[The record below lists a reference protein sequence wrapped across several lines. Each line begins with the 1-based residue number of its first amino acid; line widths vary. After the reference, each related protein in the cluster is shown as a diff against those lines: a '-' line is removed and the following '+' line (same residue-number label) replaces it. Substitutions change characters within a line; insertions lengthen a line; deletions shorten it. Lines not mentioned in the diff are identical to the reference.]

1 MVPTGFIGSQNAR
14 DICHG
19 TLRILATTD
28 LHMQILPYDYF
39 ADRAEQIGGLVH
51 LADQITAL
59 RADRSALTLLFDNG
73 DFLQGNPLADTLAQA
88 GSAKTTHPMIAAFAA
103 LHYDAINL
111 GNHEFNYGL
120 PFLRQALQDASC
132 PVVCAN
138 IDWRDQVQ
146 IAQPFVILDR
156 MIRCDDGRDH
166 PLRIGVVGFVPPQ
179 ITRWDRV
186 KLGDAI
192 ATCDIVAAAQ
202 DIVPQIKAA
211 GADIVIALCH
221 AGIDTADH
229 RPGMENAAVPL
240 AAVPGID
247 AIVTGHTHEIFPD
260 ATRPATPYVDPV
272 AGRIHGK
279 PAVGA
284 GFYGQALGAITLKLR
299 RAADRWHVTDHA
311 SAVLPAT
318 PAQPDS
324 AVSARIKAAVQDA
337 HDATLRQIRQPVAR
351 TLVPIHS
358 YFARVS
364 PDLPGHILGQA
375 LIAHAALVLPDNDLP
390 IIAAVSAVRAGGLG
404 GPDCY
409 VAIPPGP
416 VMRRDVCAIYPYADT
431 AVIVRRTGAELRAWL
446 EQAVSGYQQ
455 IFPRRADQALLN
467 PDFAGYVF
475 DAFHGLTYTI
485 DLTQPPRHDATGRIV
500 APQAARITDLRHNGT
515 EVRPEQCFAVVANS
529 YRSFGGGGFPPIPMH
544 DILATSREP
553 VRDILTAEFQRQ
565 GVIDAPVQTPW
576 RFAPIPDTFVDF
588 ISAPDGRHHL
598 SDRIRDVGTQVNGFT
613 RYRLAL

>member
-1 MVPTGFIGSQNAR
+1 MVPMGFIGSQNAR

-39 ADRAEQIGGLVH
+39 ADRAEQTGGLVQ

-73 DFLQGNPLADTLAQA
+73 DFLQGNPMADTLAQA
-88 GSAKTTHPMIAAFAA
+88 GSAKATHPMVAAFAA
-103 LHYDAINL
+103 LRYDAINL

-120 PFLRQALQDASC
+120 PFLRQVLQDASC

-138 IDWRDQVQ
+138 IDWRDQTE

-156 MIRCDDGRDH
+156 VIRCDDGRDH
-166 PLRIGVVGFVPPQ
+166 PLRIGVVGFLPPQ
-179 ITRWDRV
+179 ITKWDRV
-186 KLGDAI
+186 KLADTI
-192 ATCDIVAAAQ
+192 TTCDIVEAAQ
-202 DIVPQIKAA
+202 RIVPQIKAA
-211 GADIVIALCH
+211 GADIIVALCH
-221 AGIDTADH
+221 AGIDGVDH

-260 ATRPATPYVDPV
+260 ATRPATAFVDPV

-284 GFYGQALGAITLKLR
+284 GFYGQALGEITLRLR
-299 RAADRWHVTDHA
+299 RAADGWHVTDHT
-311 SAVLPAT
+311 SAVLPAA
-318 PAQPDS
+318 PKAPDS
-324 AVSARIKAAVQDA
+324 AISATIKAGVQPS
-337 HDATLRQIRQPVAR
+337 HNATLRQVRQPIAR

-375 LIAHAALVLPDNDLP
+375 LIAHAASVLPANCLP
-390 IIAAVSAVRAGGLG
+390 IIAAVSPVRAGGLG
-404 GPDCY
+404 GPACY

-416 VMRRDVCAIYPYADT
+416 IMRRDVCAIYPYADT

-446 EQAVSGYQQ
+446 EQAVSGYHQ
-455 IFPRRADQALLN
+455 IVPGKADQVLLN
-467 PDFAGYVF
+467 PEFAGYVF

-485 DLTQPPRHDATGRIV
+485 DLTQPPRNDATGRIV
-500 APQAARITDLRHNGT
+500 APQAARITDLQHNGAP
-515 EVRPEQCFAVVANS
+515 VRPEQCFAVVANS

-544 DILATSREP
+544 DVLAMSRQP
-553 VRDILTAEFQRQ
+553 VRDILTARVQRQ
-565 GVIDAPVQTPW
+565 GVVTAPIEAPW

-588 ISAPDGRHHL
+588 ISAPDGRHHMT
-598 SDRIRDVGTQVNGFT
+598 DRICNAGRQADGFT